1 MKKDRV
7 STAVIRRLP
16 RYYRHLDELYR
27 NGTVRISSS
36 ALAKSMGLTASQIRQ
51 DLSCFGEFGQ
61 QGYGY
66 NIERLRG
73 EVAEIL
79 GMNRNHTAV
88 ILGAGNLGRA
98 LIENFP
104 FRFNG
109 FRLIAA
115 FDVEPTIVGT
125 RLGGVPVYH
134 VDMLESYAREHEVSV
149 GVLTV
154 PASVAVDSAR
164 RLVECGVQGIWNF
177 TNVELP
183 EADTETVKVE
193 NVHFADSLLTL
204 SYMISEDEL

>member
-16 RYYRHLDELYR
+16 RYYRHLDDLYR
-27 NGTVRISSS
+27 SGSVRISSS

-66 NIERLRG
+66 NVERLRS

-134 VDMLESYAREHEVSV
+134 IDMLESYVREHGVSV

-154 PASVAVDSAR
+154 PASVAKAR
-164 RLVECGVQGIWNF
+164 GGWYPAASRASGILPMWNCL
-177 TNVELP
+177 LP
-183 EADTETVKVE
+183 MWNPSKWKMYILQTA
-193 NVHFADSLLTL
+193 F
-204 SYMISEDEL
+204 

>member
-7 STAVIRRLP
+7 SSAVIRRLP
-16 RYYRHLDELYR
+16 RYYRHLDDLYQE
-27 NGTVRISSS
+27 GAVRISSN
-36 ALAKSMGLTASQIRQ
+36 ALAKSLGLTASQIRQ

-73 EVAEIL
+73 EIADIL
-79 GMNRNHTAV
+79 GMNRRHTAV

-98 LIENFP
+98 LIQNFP
-104 FRFNG
+104 FRCNG
-109 FRLIAA
+109 FDLVAA
-115 FDVEPTIVGT
+115 FDTDPALVGAA
-125 RLGGVPVYH
+125 LGDVPVYSA
-134 VDMLESYAREHEVSV
+134 DGLEGYIRERGVSV
-149 GVLTV
+149 AVLTV
-154 PASVAVDSAR
+154 PASAAAEMTG
-164 RLVECGVQGIWNF
+164 RLVSCGVKGIWNF

-183 EADTETVKVE
+183 IPPEAKVRVE

>member
-16 RYYRHLDELYR
+16 RYYRHLDDLYR
-27 NGTVRISSS
+27 SGSVRISSS

-66 NIERLRG
+66 NVERLRS

-125 RLGGVPVYH
+125 RLGG
-134 VDMLESYAREHEVSV
+134 
-149 GVLTV
+149 
-154 PASVAVDSAR
+154 SAR
-164 RLVECGVQGIWNF
+164 LSHRHAGKLCQGARRQRGRAHGSRLRGGGKRAEAGILRHPGHLEFYQCGTACCRCGIRQSGRCTF
-177 TNVELP
+177 CRQPSDIKLY
-183 EADTETVKVE
+183 D
-193 NVHFADSLLTL
+193 F
-204 SYMISEDEL
+204 